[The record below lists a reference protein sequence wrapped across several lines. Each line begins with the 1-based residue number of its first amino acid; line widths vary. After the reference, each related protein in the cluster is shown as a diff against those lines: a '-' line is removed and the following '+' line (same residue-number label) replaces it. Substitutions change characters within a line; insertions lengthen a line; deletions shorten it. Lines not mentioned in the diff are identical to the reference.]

1 MNKIGTVA
9 LPLVAM
15 LSLAMSAHAQNVDY
29 TLPQTTMS
37 IKVEAVR
44 EQFYAGPY
52 ANYAE
57 KLLGIKVPAEDRQS
71 IQITGVSLT
80 SYSEADLSKTYALPY
95 QYADE
100 VLKFTSAGLMSVSDE
115 VFANQSQW
123 RFPTPTERDF
133 SDKGVTSALKSES
146 SVLYASG
153 EADFSR
159 ISVRQDVLVKKTES
173 QKAAETAKKI
183 LEIRDMRYR
192 ITVGDTDAT
201 YSGEALGAA
210 INELT
215 RLEKEYMSL
224 FVGYTVRQT
233 QTMTFELTPSRNVEN
248 QVYFV
253 FRVSDAEGLLPPENV
268 SGRPVVLEIEG
279 LKEVPQEQHPSKH
292 SNKEIRLYYRVPAV
306 CTVKISDGLKLL
318 MQTRVPIYQFG
329 EDKVCVLPTKK

>member
-1 MNKIGTVA
+1 MNMVRKIAFPV
-9 LPLVAM
+9 LAM
-15 LSLAMSAHAQNVDY
+15 CSLAMTVHAQNVDY
-29 TLPQTTMS
+29 CLPQTTLS

-52 ANYAE
+52 AVYAE
-57 KLLGIKVPAEDRQS
+57 KLLGIKVPDEDRQS
-71 IQITGVSLT
+71 IQITSVCLT
-80 SYSEADLSKTYALPY
+80 PYVEADLSKSYSLPY

-115 VFANQSQW
+115 TFSTPAQW
-123 RFPTPTERDF
+123 RFPTPTEKDF
-133 SDKGVTSALKSES
+133 KDKGVTSALTSQS

-201 YSGEALGAA
+201 YSGEAMGAA

-224 FVGYTVRQT
+224 FVGYTVRQK
-233 QTMTFELTPSRNVEN
+233 QSMTFELIPSRNEEN
-248 QVYFV
+248 QIYVA
-253 FRVSDAEGLLPPENV
+253 FRVSDAEGLLPADNI
-268 SGRPVVLEIEG
+268 SGRPVVMEIDG
-279 LKEVPQEQHPSKH
+279 LKAAPEEQRPSKH

-318 MQTRVPIYQFG
+318 MQTRVPVYQFG
-329 EDKVCVLPTKK
+329 EDKVCTLPVKK